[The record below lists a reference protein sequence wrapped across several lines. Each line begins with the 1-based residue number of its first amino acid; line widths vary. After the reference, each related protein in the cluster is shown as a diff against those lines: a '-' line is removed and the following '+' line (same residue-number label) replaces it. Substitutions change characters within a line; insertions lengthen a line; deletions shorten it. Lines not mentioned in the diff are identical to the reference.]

1 MENGK
6 LKMENGRRRAR
17 FALALALFFNFYF
30 LILPSPQATAAVG
43 DAVVNNSSVSD
54 TSFLDIQPGS
64 GVEWLV
70 HHVFHEGAVE
80 IYWYDGT
87 NQFLIASP
95 AGANYEF
102 LGVRVTNSIRLRIK
116 NVAGSTKRI
125 GYDGVITK

>member
-1 MENGK
+1 M
-6 LKMENGRRRAR
+6 RRKR
-17 FALALALFFNFYF
+17 LALTALLLFAS
-30 LILPSPQATAAVG
+30 LIFTSPQATAAVG
-43 DAVVNNSSVSD
+43 DAVVNNSSVAD
-54 TSFLDIQPGS
+54 TSFLDIQPGA
-64 GVEWLV
+64 GAEWLV

-95 AGANYEF
+95 TGANYEF
-102 LGVRVTNSIRLRIK
+102 VGVRVTNSIRLRIK